1 MAGPGRGGGVSGL
14 TDIWHEFIQF
24 FTWGLQQLADVYSF
38 LGGHRW
44 AAAIITLTIIVRTLL
59 LPIAIKQIRS
69 MRDTQRLAPEM
80 ARLRQKYRSDRQKMT
95 EEVMELYKREGV
107 NPYASCLPMVAQ
119 APVFIA
125 MFRVIQDLTNVPKA
139 FAAQHKG
146 MTAAAIAALAR
157 QQGVIPTMPFLGL
170 GDLAKPAIGTPA
182 GWLLLAIMTG
192 TQWFSTRQLNPG
204 GTDQQQRI
212 QQLMPFFFVLIMVR
226 FPSALVLYWTTQT
239 VYQFVQQNV
248 MLRGWDPRKWFAKA
262 QPPAP
267 VKQARPAPASSERSA
282 PAAPVPAAATFGS
295 AVGIGGAV
303 APRRE
308 LSDKRRRRRRK
319 KRKRR

>member
-1 MAGPGRGGGVSGL
+1 MSGL
-14 TDIWHEFIQF
+14 TDIWHDFINF

-38 LGGHRW
+38 LGDHRW

-59 LPIAIKQIRS
+59 LPVAIKQIRS

-80 ARLRQKYRSDRQKMT
+80 ARLRQKHRSDRQKMT

-125 MFRVIQDLTNVPKA
+125 MFRVIQSLTTVSKA
-139 FAAQHKG
+139 V
-146 MTAAAIAALAR
+146 TARLKPMADAKHIAIAELAR
-157 QQGVIPTMPFLGL
+157 QQGLIPKMPFLGL
-170 GDLAKPAIGTPA
+170 GDLAKPAISTPA

-192 TQWFSTRQLNPG
+192 TQWYSTRQLNPG
-204 GTDQQQRI
+204 GTDQQQRM

-248 MLRGWDPRKWFAKA
+248 MLRGWDPRSWFSKAPPPPPKAAK
-262 QPPAP
+262 PA
-267 VKQARPAPASSERSA
+267 A
-282 PAAPVPAAATFGS
+282 PAAAHPAPTPGPVPAASSFGS
-295 AVGIGGAV
+295 AVGLSGPV
-303 APRRE
+303 VRRE
-308 LSDKRRRRRRK
+308 LSDKRKRRRRK